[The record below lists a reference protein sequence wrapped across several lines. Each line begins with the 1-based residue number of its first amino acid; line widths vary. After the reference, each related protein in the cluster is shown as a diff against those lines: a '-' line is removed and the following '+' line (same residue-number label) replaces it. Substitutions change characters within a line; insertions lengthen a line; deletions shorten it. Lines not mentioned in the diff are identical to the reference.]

1 MKDFNKKYD
10 SLAEAAKE
18 ILDENRYKNMSVD
31 EVGYWRLRELIDTL
45 SKQADTLKTT
55 YKSNKRISKTQYK
68 NMSVDEKAYWRLR
81 ELIDTLSD
89 TLKTGS
95 KSNKTQREEVNFN
108 RDTMDVVYENQYRN
122 MSVDDVTRAVDALS
136 NVLRKGSNLNKHINK
151 TRGGPGVNFDRD
163 FKELKDAMDEVYEK
177 WEDLVWRASQ
187 DD

>member
-1 MKDFNKKYD
+1 MEDFNKKHD

-18 ILDENRYKNMSVD
+18 ILD
-31 EVGYWRLRELIDTL
+31 
-45 SKQADTLKTT
+45 
-55 YKSNKRISKTQYK
+55 
-68 NMSVDEKAYWRLR
+68 
-81 ELIDTLSD
+81 
-89 TLKTGS
+89 
-95 KSNKTQREEVNFN
+95 
-108 RDTMDVVYENQYRN
+108 ENQYRN